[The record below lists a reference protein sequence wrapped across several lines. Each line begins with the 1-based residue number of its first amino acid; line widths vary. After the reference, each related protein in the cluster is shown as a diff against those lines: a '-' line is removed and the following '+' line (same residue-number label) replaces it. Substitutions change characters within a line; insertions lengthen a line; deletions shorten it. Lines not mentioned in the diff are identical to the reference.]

1 MRSQKE
7 LRLIVAGSSRFHA
20 FLELLESKIADVS
33 NLDIPI
39 KPVDSLE
46 IRQAIKSTLAQ
57 EVDILRHIPQDKNTS
72 QVSLRRDDT

>member
-1 MRSQKE
+1 MRNQKE

-20 FLELLESKIADVS
+20 FLELLESLKADVS

-46 IRQAIKSTLAQ
+46 IRQALKNMLAQ
-57 EVDILRHIPQDKNTS
+57 EVDILRHIPQTKDTS
-72 QVSLRRDDT
+72 SISLRRDDT